1 MSEPSKKTKVEWLE
15 LEVQKQRERIAELEG
30 YLEASSQLNARAE
43 QLNKLFSD
51 MAAALAE
58 LADGYRERMAG
69 LERQLTS
76 MRASFHVN
84 MVRAFPAKSHEEISA
99 EIDRALEITGVRK

>member
-1 MSEPSKKTKVEWLE
+1 MSEPLWQTLDRVTAKNKE
-15 LEVQKQRERIAELEG
+15 LCARIA
-30 YLEASSQLNARAE
+30 
-43 QLNKLFSD
+43 D
-51 MAAALAE
+51 
-58 LADGYRERMAG
+58 